1 MATEIKII
9 YTAVDNRHCDTPE
22 HVTVLRNILQIRLI
36 HLILIYMLVRMAFLS
51 NISPFT
57 RVFFL
62 FSWLTTFGGGGAIC
76 TIHTIHLLIETID
89 LLIHTNGPPASSLW
103 LPVDVSH
110 PKKKPPSAAALVM
123 APDFASLAVLWWLP
137 SINCS
142 GLVQYLHSV
151 YRSFVWQWQI
161 FIGLPGRRILAIHWG
176 WACLDSLLLCF
187 EPHTL
192 THQCSGGM

>member
-1 MATEIKII
+1 M
-9 YTAVDNRHCDTPE
+9 
-22 HVTVLRNILQIRLI
+22 ILLNTSLCWGIFYKYAWFTWFWFICLSGWLSFQIF
-36 HLILIYMLVRMAFLS
+36 HLSLEFSFCFLGS
-51 NISPFT
+51 QPSG
-57 RVFFL
+57 V
-62 FSWLTTFGGGGAIC
+62 GGAIC
-76 TIHTIHLLIETID
+76 SIHLLIETID